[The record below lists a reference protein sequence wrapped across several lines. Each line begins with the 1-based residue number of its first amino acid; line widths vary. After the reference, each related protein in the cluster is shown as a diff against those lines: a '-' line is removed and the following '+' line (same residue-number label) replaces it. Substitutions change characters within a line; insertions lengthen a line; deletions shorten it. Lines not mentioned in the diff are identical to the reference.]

1 MRRHDGERGV
11 VLLLVLVILVAC
23 ISTVYA
29 FTRTT
34 TLEVLSSRH
43 RNDRTRA
50 TLLARSGVRI
60 AERVLLDD
68 LDWGDELT
76 RLLESERDDWVL
88 LTRAPIEVP
97 GGGELRIGI
106 VDGGARINLNGLID
120 ATGQAHRPSRPFLEI
135 ALERIIESMPGRAE
149 EKLYDADAIA
159 VGILDWLDADDQ
171 TASFGDNEARFYGGT
186 DADAV
191 PLDRP
196 LFSIDE
202 LAAVPGMDRL
212 LVEALKDYFTTYPM
226 FPAVEKS
233 GINPNT
239 APAHVLGLVYH
250 YQGNASEGR
259 LFDRDDVFRILR
271 FREEDRVFCRD
282 LSREACESFL
292 EHMEIFG
299 DLVYPP
305 LQFASDVFEIEVE
318 ASYGETRACV
328 TRVIDRSDLEVR
340 TLAYRMEC

>member
-1 MRRHDGERGV
+1 MRRDHEHGV

-43 RNDRTRA
+43 RSERTRA
-50 TLLARSGVRI
+50 ELLARSGVRVV
-60 AERVLLDD
+60 ERVLLDD

-76 RLLESERDDWVL
+76 RLLESERDDWAL
-88 LTRAPIEVP
+88 LTRAPIEVS
-97 GGGELRIGI
+97 GGGVLRIGI
-106 VDGGARINLNGLID
+106 VDAGARINLNGLID
-120 ATGQAHRPSRPFLEI
+120 ASGQAHRPSRPFLET

-149 EKLYDADAIA
+149 EKLYDIDAIA

-171 TASFGDNEARFYGGT
+171 TASFGDNEERFYGNK
-186 DADAV
+186 DPDAV
-191 PLDRP
+191 PLNRP
-196 LFSIDE
+196 LFSLDE
-202 LAAVPGMDRL
+202 LAAVPGVDRL
-212 LVEALKDYFTTYPM
+212 LLEALKDYFTSYPM
-226 FPAVEKS
+226 FPAVNKS
-233 GINPNT
+233 GVNPNT

-271 FREEDRVFCRD
+271 FRDEERLFCRD
-282 LSREACESFL
+282 LSREACESFQ

-299 DLVYPP
+299 DLVFPP

-328 TRVIDRSDLEVR
+328 SRVIDRSDVEIR
-340 TLAYRMEC
+340 TLAIRLEC

>member
-1 MRRHDGERGV
+1 MRRDRREQGV

-43 RNDRTRA
+43 RGERTRA
-50 TLLARSGVRI
+50 ELLARSGTRV
-60 AERVLLDD
+60 AERALLDD
-68 LDWGDELT
+68 LDLGDGLT
-76 RLLESERDDWVL
+76 RLLESERDDWAL

-97 GGGELRIGI
+97 GGGELRFWI
-106 VDGGARINLNGLID
+106 VDAGARINVNGLID
-120 ATGQAHRPSRPFLEI
+120 AFGQARLPSRPFLET
-135 ALERIIESMPGRAE
+135 ALERIIESMPGRTE
-149 EKLYDADAIA
+149 EKLYDADALA
-159 VGILDWLDADDQ
+159 VGILDWLDSDDQ
-171 TASFGDNEARFYGGT
+171 TESFGDNEARFYGGT
-186 DADAV
+186 DPDAV

-202 LAAVPGMDRL
+202 LGRVPGMDRL
-212 LVEALKDYFTTYPM
+212 LLGALKDYFTAYPM
-226 FPAVEKS
+226 FPAVDRT
-233 GINPNT
+233 GVNPNT

-271 FREEDRVFCRD
+271 FRDEERVFCRD
-282 LSREACESFL
+282 QSQEGCESFQ
-292 EHMEIFG
+292 EHMEMFG
-299 DLVYPP
+299 DQVFPP
-305 LQFASDVFEIEVE
+305 LRFASDVFEIKVE
-318 ASYGETRACV
+318 ASYGETRACIS
-328 TRVIDRSDLEVR
+328 RVIDRSEVEVR